1 MIDEDIIVPTNQFAL
16 DPGLDDFEGTL
27 EALIV
32 IAQGH
37 GRNFLSY
44 LLIMAL
50 MHLREGDHGRSQASH

>member
-1 MIDEDIIVPTNQFAL
+1 MIDEDTLVPTGHFAR

-50 MHLREGDHGRSQASH
+50 MHLREGEHGRSQAPH

>member
-1 MIDEDIIVPTNQFAL
+1 MIDEDILVATPPFAPN
-16 DPGLDDFEGTL
+16 PGLDDFEGIL

-50 MHLREGDHGRSQASH
+50 MHLREEDDGRSHASH